1 MPSLIQC
8 RHRGKWHSKRP
19 DYHKTKE
26 RLVFEQ
32 VTKEILPED
41 LVTDPTSIC
50 GRVGVI
56 EDVVEVS
63 IGPMKVVFP
72 TPDSGLFFS
81 PDTDIRPEIGETQ
94 NWCLTLDIAFH
105 FGLTPS
111 RRRTLRKSSSRHP
124 TLKFPFMAPKFEL
137 AQ

>member
-41 LVTDPTSIC
+41 LVTDPTNIC

-63 IGPMKVVFP
+63 I
-72 TPDSGLFFS
+72 T
-81 PDTDIRPEIGETQ
+81 
-94 NWCLTLDIAFH
+94 
-105 FGLTPS
+105 
-111 RRRTLRKSSSRHP
+111 
-124 TLKFPFMAPKFEL
+124 
-137 AQ
+137 